1 MENKLCFWISLILED
16 KILKITSKNEVI
28 NKRGA
33 IVKKEKL
40 GENDYRAKFLAVDEE
55 GRAYI
60 NIGGGLYFSA
70 KDIRQVQLAKGA
82 ILSGII
88 CLTQKAG
95 LKLTDVDRV
104 YIAGQFGKYIS
115 QESLFGVGLLPDE
128 FVGKVEYLGNTSLSG
143 AYLSL
148 LDDRAISE
156 MDRISKRVEFFELS
170 RFEGY
175 DRIFTKALM
184 F

>member
-1 MENKLCFWISLILED
+1 M
-16 KILKITSKNEVI
+16 
-28 NKRGA
+28 
-33 IVKKEKL
+33 
-40 GENDYRAKFLAVDEE
+40 
-55 GRAYI
+55 
-60 NIGGGLYFSA
+60 
-70 KDIRQVQLAKGA
+70 
-82 ILSGII
+82 SGII

-104 YIAGQFGKYIS
+104 YIAGQFGRYIS

-128 FVGKVEYLGNTSLSG
+128 FFGKVEYLGNTSLSG